1 MHYIKKYIWLIL
13 VIFVLL
19 FLFIANSSNE
29 EVVLEEQLKEKEV
42 EEPIIQEENKKIKV
56 DIKGAV
62 NNPGVYEVL
71 ENSRVSDAINISG
84 GLTKDADTSTINL
97 SKIIFDEMV
106 IIIYT
111 KDEIAEMLKG
121 DTSIKYIEK
130 ECICPKLEND
140 ACIEDKIENVP
151 NDNSNSSNN
160 DSSPSNNKVSLNKAS
175 LDELMTLD
183 GIGEKKAQAII
194 DYRNKN
200 GFKSIEEIMEVDGI
214 GSTTYEK
221 IKDRL
226 TL

>member
-1 MHYIKKYIWLIL
+1 MHYIKKYIWVIL

-29 EVVLEEQLKEKEV
+29 EVILEEQLKEKEV

-151 NDNSNSSNN
+151 NNNLNN
-160 DSSPSNNKVSLNKAS
+160 DSSSSNNKVSLNKAS

>member
-1 MHYIKKYIWLIL
+1 MHYIKKYIWVIL

-151 NDNSNSSNN
+151 NNNLNN
-160 DSSPSNNKVSLNKAS
+160 DSSSSNNKVSLNKAS

-183 GIGEKKAQAII
+183 GIGEKKAQAFI

>member
-1 MHYIKKYIWLIL
+1 MHYIKKYIWVIL

-19 FLFIANSSNE
+19 FLFIANSSNA

-151 NDNSNSSNN
+151 NNNLNN
-160 DSSPSNNKVSLNKAS
+160 DSSSSNNKVSLNKAS

>member
-1 MHYIKKYIWLIL
+1 M
-13 VIFVLL
+13 
-19 FLFIANSSNE
+19 
-29 EVVLEEQLKEKEV
+29 
-42 EEPIIQEENKKIKV
+42 
-56 DIKGAV
+56 

-151 NDNSNSSNN
+151 NNNLNN
-160 DSSPSNNKVSLNKAS
+160 DSSSSNNKVSLNKAS

>member
-1 MHYIKKYIWLIL
+1 MHYIKKYIWVIL

-140 ACIEDKIENVP
+140 ACIEDKIENFP
-151 NDNSNSSNN
+151 NNNLNN
-160 DSSPSNNKVSLNKAS
+160 DSSSSNNKVSLNKAS

>member
-1 MHYIKKYIWLIL
+1 MHYIKKYIWVIL

-151 NDNSNSSNN
+151 NNNLNN
-160 DSSPSNNKVSLNKAS
+160 DSSSSNNKVSLNKAS

-183 GIGEKKAQAII
+183 GIGEKKAIKI
-194 DYRNKN
+194 VKVN
-200 GFKSIEEIMEVDGI
+200 SITVFLI
-214 GSTTYEK
+214 
-221 IKDRL
+221 
-226 TL
+226 

>member
-1 MHYIKKYIWLIL
+1 MHYIKKYIWVIL

-151 NDNSNSSNN
+151 NNNLNN
-160 DSSPSNNKVSLNKAS
+160 DSSSSNNKVSLNKSS

>member
-1 MHYIKKYIWLIL
+1 MHYIKKYIWVIL

-151 NDNSNSSNN
+151 NNNLNN
-160 DSSPSNNKVSLNKAS
+160 DSSSSNNKVSLNKAS

-200 GFKSIEEIMEVDGI
+200 GFKSIEEIMEVDVI

>member
-1 MHYIKKYIWLIL
+1 MHYIKKYIWVIL

-29 EVVLEEQLKEKEV
+29 EVVLEEQLKEKKV
-42 EEPIIQEENKKIKV
+42 EEPIIQEEKKKIKV

-151 NDNSNSSNN
+151 NNNLNN
-160 DSSPSNNKVSLNKAS
+160 DSSSSNNKVSLNKAS

>member
-1 MHYIKKYIWLIL
+1 MHYIKKYIWVIL

-151 NDNSNSSNN
+151 NNNLNN

>member
-29 EVVLEEQLKEKEV
+29 EVILEEQLKEKEV

-151 NDNSNSSNN
+151 NNNLNN
-160 DSSPSNNKVSLNKAS
+160 DSSSSNNKVSLNKAS